1 MVNIGE
7 RTDFKFNLEDSSG
20 NIDDDN
26 NNDNGKLSS
35 KMLSLS
41 NFSEIKLKNSIKWIF
56 IINVMLTSF
65 KIKEPNKRLTTLLT

>member
-41 NFSEIKLKNSIKWIF
+41 NFSEIKLKNSIK
-56 IINVMLTSF
+56 
-65 KIKEPNKRLTTLLT
+65 